1 MTVNLIYDTFMEKG
15 GQVTMSLHDRIK
27 EARNAKGLTQTELGE
42 LIGVAKTTVSGYEKN
57 REPTA
62 AQLGMIADVLDVD
75 VTFLLQDEVKRHRDT
90 RATPDEMEN
99 IIRKY
104 RTLDEY
110 GKGTVDLILDREC
123 KRIKAEKERRR
134 LGPTETSDTRFIPLY
149 YTPAAAGY
157 TEPAV
162 GQDFDYIEVGPEV
175 PRRADCAIKIS
186 GKSMEPYVKDES
198 IVYVTREPIEN
209 GDVGIFCVD
218 GDMLC
223 KQYFREESG
232 RVRLLS
238 LNRDYADADRIIRAK
253 DDDTVMTYYGKV
265 LLDFRP
271 RIVL

>member
-1 MTVNLIYDTFMEKG
+1 MANEHSGAIHLGNVRIG
-15 GQVTMSLHDRIK
+15 G
-27 EARNAKGLTQTELGE
+27 
-42 LIGVAKTTVSGYEKN
+42 
-57 REPTA
+57 
-62 AQLGMIADVLDVD
+62 
-75 VTFLLQDEVKRHRDT
+75 
-90 RATPDEMEN
+90 
-99 IIRKY
+99 
-104 RTLDEY
+104 
-110 GKGTVDLILDREC
+110 
-123 KRIKAEKERRR
+123 
-134 LGPTETSDTRFIPLY
+134 
-149 YTPAAAGY
+149 
-157 TEPAV
+157 
-162 GQDFDYIEVGPEV
+162 
-175 PRRADCAIKIS
+175 CAIKIS

-238 LNRDYADADRIIRAK
+238 LNRDYADADRIIHAK